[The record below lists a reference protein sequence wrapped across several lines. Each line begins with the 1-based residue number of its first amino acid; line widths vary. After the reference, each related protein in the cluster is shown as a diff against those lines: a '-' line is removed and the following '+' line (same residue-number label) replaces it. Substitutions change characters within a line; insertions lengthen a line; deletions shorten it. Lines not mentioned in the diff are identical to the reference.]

1 MGLIERARSGDQRAI
16 ARLLTLVENDDP
28 LGHDAIE
35 QLYPQTGSA
44 HRIGFTGPPGAGKS
58 SLINRLIAYYRT
70 EGCRVGVVAIDP
82 TSPLSGGAT
91 LGDRIRLMD
100 FHADPNVFIRSM
112 ASRGHHGGLAATT
125 SLMAH
130 VLDALGYDPIL
141 IETLG
146 VGQDEVDVARLVDT
160 VVLVQVP
167 GLGDVVQT
175 LKAGIFEIGDVI
187 AINKTDLPG
196 ANSLARDLRSMVG
209 LGHAID
215 GWITPVLTVSASTGE
230 GMLKLAEEILAH
242 RNYLGSNDR
251 LAVRRRAAVVAEIE
265 VFIRRELERTASTT
279 TSSDFKD
286 LVTAAAERR
295 RTPRSVAQMTIQ
307 TGPGARMT
315 E

>member
-70 EGCRVGVVAIDP
+70 EGRRVGVVAIDP

-265 VFIRRELERTASTT
+265 VFIRRELERIASTT